1 MRQSANNQRE
11 VKVMVWEN
19 ELNERKRTILK
30 SIIDNYIE
38 SAQPVG
44 SRTIARKHD
53 LGLGSATIRNEMADL
68 EELGY
73 ITQPHTSAGRIPSDK
88 GYRFYVDNLMQVQS
102 LAQEEMMRIRKAM
115 DERIEE
121 INKLFRKASHIISK
135 ITGYTS
141 VVVSPQLSR
150 TRIQSIQL
158 LKIDEK
164 SILVV
169 VVAGGGIVKNK
180 LIHHDQVVEEAQLA
194 KLTQAANLFLAD
206 KTIGQ
211 MTMPVAVELQREI
224 NIPAEVILAI
234 LESVDECIRKIETVD
249 IYLEGVT
256 NILNYP
262 EFSDLI
268 KAREVLDLLSE
279 EDVISDMVRSAAKKH
294 QVDFRIGSENQID
307 EMKDLSV
314 ITTSYGVEGK
324 NVGTIGVI
332 GPTRMTYG
340 KVVSS
345 IQYIRELLNKEIL
358 RLIGDDP

>member
-1 MRQSANNQRE
+1 
-11 VKVMVWEN
+11 MVWEN

-44 SRTIARKHD
+44 SRTIARKHE

-102 LAQEEMMRIRKAM
+102 LAQDEMIRIRKAM

-121 INKLFRKASHIISK
+121 INRLFRKASIIISN

-150 TRIQSIQL
+150 TRIKSIQL
-158 LKIDEK
+158 IKIDEK

-180 LIHHDQVVEEAQLA
+180 LISHNQVVEDAHLA
-194 KLTQAANLFLAD
+194 KLNQAANLFLAD
-206 KTIGQ
+206 KSIGQ
-211 MTMPVAVELQREI
+211 LTMPVAVDLQREI
-224 NIPAEVILAI
+224 NMPAEVILAI
-234 LESVDECIRKIETVD
+234 LESVDECIKKIETTD
-249 IYLEGVT
+249 IYLEGIT

-268 KAREVLDLLSE
+268 KAREILDLLNE
-279 EDVISDMVRSAAKKH
+279 EEIITGLVRSVTKNK
-294 QVDFRIGSENQID
+294 QFDFKIGSENQID
-307 EMKDLSV
+307 EMKDLSI
-314 ITTSYGVEGK
+314 ITTVYGREGK
-324 NVGTIGVI
+324 DVGTIGVI
-332 GPTRMTYG
+332 GPTRMAYS

-345 IQYIRELLNKEIL
+345 IKYIRELLNKEII
-358 RLIGDDP
+358 RLFGDDP

>member
-1 MRQSANNQRE
+1 
-11 VKVMVWEN
+11 MVWEN

-44 SRTIARKHD
+44 SRTIARKHE

-102 LAQEEMMRIRKAM
+102 LAQDEMIRIRKAM

-121 INKLFRKASHIISK
+121 INRLFRKASIIISN

-150 TRIQSIQL
+150 TRIKSIQL

-180 LIHHDQVVEEAQLA
+180 LISHNQIVEDVHLA
-194 KLTQAANLFLAD
+194 KLNQAANLFLAD
-206 KTIGQ
+206 KSIGQ
-211 MTMPVAVELQREI
+211 LTMPVAVDLQREI
-224 NIPAEVILAI
+224 NMPAEVILAI
-234 LESVDECIRKIETVD
+234 LESVDECIRKIETTD
-249 IYLEGVT
+249 IYLEGIT

-268 KAREVLDLLSE
+268 KAREILDLLNE
-279 EDVISDMVRSAAKKH
+279 EEIITGLVRSVTKNK
-294 QVDFRIGSENQID
+294 QFDFKIGSENQID
-307 EMKDLSV
+307 EMKDLSI
-314 ITTSYGVEGK
+314 ITTVYGREGK
-324 NVGTIGVI
+324 DVGTIGVI
-332 GPTRMTYG
+332 GPTRMAYS

-345 IQYIRELLNKEIL
+345 IKYIRELLNKEII
-358 RLIGDDP
+358 RLFGDDP

>member
-1 MRQSANNQRE
+1 
-11 VKVMVWEN
+11 MVWEK

-88 GYRFYVDNLMQVQS
+88 GYRFYVENLMQIQS
-102 LAQEEMMRIRKAM
+102 LAQEEMIRIKKAM
-115 DERIEE
+115 DEHIEE
-121 INKLFRKASHIISK
+121 INKLFRKASFIISK

-150 TRIQSIQL
+150 ARIKSIRL

-164 SILVV
+164 SILVI
-169 VVAGGGIVKNK
+169 VVASGGIVKNK
-180 LIHHDQVVEEAQLA
+180 LIKHNRMVEDVHLA

-211 MTMPVAVELQREI
+211 MMMPVAVELQREI
-224 NIPAEVILAI
+224 NMPAEVILSI
-234 LESVDECIRKIETVD
+234 LESVDECIRKIETTE
-249 IYLEGVT
+249 IYMEGVT

-279 EDVISDMVRSAAKKH
+279 EEIILELVRSAGKKH
-294 QVDFRIGSENQID
+294 QFDFKIGSENQID
-307 EMKDLSV
+307 EMKDLSL

-324 NVGTIGVI
+324 DVGTIGVI
-332 GPTRMTYG
+332 GPTRMAYS

-345 IQYIRELLNKEIL
+345 IQYIRELLNKEIF
-358 RLIGDDP
+358 RLFGDDS

>member
-1 MRQSANNQRE
+1 
-11 VKVMVWEN
+11 MVWEN

-44 SRTIARKHD
+44 SRTIARKHE

-102 LAQEEMMRIRKAM
+102 LAQDEMIRIRKAM

-121 INKLFRKASHIISK
+121 INRLFRKASIIISN

-150 TRIQSIQL
+150 TRIKSIQL
-158 LKIDEK
+158 IKIDEK

-180 LIHHDQVVEEAQLA
+180 LISHNQIVEDVHLA
-194 KLTQAANLFLAD
+194 KLNQAANLFLAD
-206 KTIGQ
+206 KSIGQ
-211 MTMPVAVELQREI
+211 LTMPVAVDLQREI
-224 NIPAEVILAI
+224 NMPAEVILAI
-234 LESVDECIRKIETVD
+234 LESVDECIKKIETTD
-249 IYLEGVT
+249 IYLEGIT

-268 KAREVLDLLSE
+268 KAREILDLLNE
-279 EDVISDMVRSAAKKH
+279 EEIITGLVRSVTKDK
-294 QVDFRIGSENQID
+294 QFDFKIGSENQID
-307 EMKDLSV
+307 EMKDLSI
-314 ITTSYGVEGK
+314 ITTVYGREGK
-324 NVGTIGVI
+324 DVGTIGVI
-332 GPTRMTYG
+332 GPTRMAYS

-345 IQYIRELLNKEIL
+345 IKYIRELLNKEII
-358 RLIGDDP
+358 RLFGDDP

>member
-1 MRQSANNQRE
+1 
-11 VKVMVWEN
+11 MVWEN

-44 SRTIARKHD
+44 SRTIARKHE

-102 LAQEEMMRIRKAM
+102 LAQDEMIRIRKAM

-121 INKLFRKASHIISK
+121 INRLFRKASIIISN

-150 TRIQSIQL
+150 TRIKSIQL

-180 LIHHDQVVEEAQLA
+180 LISHNQVVEDAHLA
-194 KLTQAANLFLAD
+194 KLNQAANLFLAD
-206 KTIGQ
+206 KSIGQ
-211 MTMPVAVELQREI
+211 LTMPVAVDLQREI
-224 NIPAEVILAI
+224 NMPAEVILAI
-234 LESVDECIRKIETVD
+234 LESVDECIKKIETTD
-249 IYLEGVT
+249 IYLEGIT

-268 KAREVLDLLSE
+268 KAREILDLLNE
-279 EDVISDMVRSAAKKH
+279 EEIITGLVRSVTKDK
-294 QVDFRIGSENQID
+294 QFDFKIGSENQID
-307 EMKDLSV
+307 EMKDLSI
-314 ITTSYGVEGK
+314 ITTVYGREGK
-324 NVGTIGVI
+324 DVGTIGVI
-332 GPTRMTYG
+332 GPTRMAYS

-345 IQYIRELLNKEIL
+345 IKYIRELLNKEII
-358 RLIGDDP
+358 RLFGDDP

>member
-1 MRQSANNQRE
+1 
-11 VKVMVWEN
+11 MVWEN

-44 SRTIARKHD
+44 SRTIARKHE

-102 LAQEEMMRIRKAM
+102 LAQDEMIRIRKAM

-121 INKLFRKASHIISK
+121 INRLFRKASIIISN

-150 TRIQSIQL
+150 TRIKSIQL

-180 LIHHDQVVEEAQLA
+180 LISHNQVVEDAHLA
-194 KLTQAANLFLAD
+194 KLNQAANLFLAD
-206 KTIGQ
+206 KSIGQ
-211 MTMPVAVELQREI
+211 LTMPVAVDLQREI
-224 NIPAEVILAI
+224 NMPAEVILAI
-234 LESVDECIRKIETVD
+234 LESVDECIRKIETTD
-249 IYLEGVT
+249 IYLEGIT

-268 KAREVLDLLSE
+268 KAREILDLLNE
-279 EDVISDMVRSAAKKH
+279 EEIITGLVRSVTKNK
-294 QVDFRIGSENQID
+294 QFDFKIGSENQID
-307 EMKDLSV
+307 EMKDLSI
-314 ITTSYGVEGK
+314 ITTVYGREGK
-324 NVGTIGVI
+324 DVGTIGVI
-332 GPTRMTYG
+332 GPTRMAYS

-345 IQYIRELLNKEIL
+345 IKYIRELLNKEII
-358 RLIGDDP
+358 RLFGDDP

>member
-1 MRQSANNQRE
+1 
-11 VKVMVWEN
+11 MVWEN

-44 SRTIARKHD
+44 SRTIARKHE

-102 LAQEEMMRIRKAM
+102 LAQDEMIRIRKAM

-121 INKLFRKASHIISK
+121 INRLFRKASIIISN

-150 TRIQSIQL
+150 TRIKSIQL

-180 LIHHDQVVEEAQLA
+180 LISHNQVVEDAHLA
-194 KLTQAANLFLAD
+194 KLNQAANLFLAD
-206 KTIGQ
+206 KSIGQ
-211 MTMPVAVELQREI
+211 LTMPVAVDLQREI
-224 NIPAEVILAI
+224 NMPAEVILAI
-234 LESVDECIRKIETVD
+234 LESVDECIRKIETTD
-249 IYLEGVT
+249 IYLEGIT

-268 KAREVLDLLSE
+268 KAREILDLLNE
-279 EDVISDMVRSAAKKH
+279 EEIITGLVRSVTKDK
-294 QVDFRIGSENQID
+294 QFDFKIGSENQID
-307 EMKDLSV
+307 EMKDLSI
-314 ITTSYGVEGK
+314 ITTVYGREGK
-324 NVGTIGVI
+324 DVGTIGVI
-332 GPTRMTYG
+332 GPTRMAYS

-345 IQYIRELLNKEIL
+345 IKYIRELLNKEII
-358 RLIGDDP
+358 RLFGDDP

>member
-1 MRQSANNQRE
+1 
-11 VKVMVWEN
+11 MVWEN

-38 SAQPVG
+38 FAQPVG
-44 SRTIARKHD
+44 SRTIARKHEF
-53 LGLGSATIRNEMADL
+53 GLGSATIRNEMADL

-102 LAQEEMMRIRKAM
+102 LAQDEMIRIRKAM

-121 INKLFRKASHIISK
+121 INRLFRKASIIISN

-150 TRIQSIQL
+150 TRIKSIQL

-180 LIHHDQVVEEAQLA
+180 LISHNQVVEDAHLA
-194 KLTQAANLFLAD
+194 KLNQAANLFLAD
-206 KTIGQ
+206 KSIGQ
-211 MTMPVAVELQREI
+211 LTMPVAVDLQREI
-224 NIPAEVILAI
+224 NMPAEVILAI
-234 LESVDECIRKIETVD
+234 LESVDECIKKIETTD
-249 IYLEGVT
+249 IYLEGIT

-268 KAREVLDLLSE
+268 KAREILDLLNE
-279 EDVISDMVRSAAKKH
+279 EEIITGLVRSVTKDK
-294 QVDFRIGSENQID
+294 QFDFKIGSENQID
-307 EMKDLSV
+307 EMKDLSI
-314 ITTSYGVEGK
+314 ITTVYGREGK
-324 NVGTIGVI
+324 DVGTIGVI
-332 GPTRMTYG
+332 GPTRMAYS

-345 IQYIRELLNKEIL
+345 IKYIRELLNKEII
-358 RLIGDDP
+358 RLFGDDP

>member
-1 MRQSANNQRE
+1 
-11 VKVMVWEN
+11 MVWEN

-44 SRTIARKHD
+44 SRTIARKHE

-102 LAQEEMMRIRKAM
+102 LAQDEMIRIRKAM

-121 INKLFRKASHIISK
+121 INRLFRKASIIISN

-150 TRIQSIQL
+150 TRIKSIQL

-180 LIHHDQVVEEAQLA
+180 LISHNQVVEDAHLA
-194 KLTQAANLFLAD
+194 KLNQAANLFLAD
-206 KTIGQ
+206 KSIGQ
-211 MTMPVAVELQREI
+211 LTMPVAVDLQREI
-224 NIPAEVILAI
+224 NMPAEVILAI
-234 LESVDECIRKIETVD
+234 LESVDECIKKIETTD
-249 IYLEGVT
+249 IYLEGIT

-268 KAREVLDLLSE
+268 KAREILDLLNE
-279 EDVISDMVRSAAKKH
+279 EEIITGLVRSVTKNK
-294 QVDFRIGSENQID
+294 QFDFKIGSENQID
-307 EMKDLSV
+307 EMKDLSI
-314 ITTSYGVEGK
+314 ITTVYGREGK
-324 NVGTIGVI
+324 DVGTIGVI
-332 GPTRMTYG
+332 GPTRMAYS

-345 IQYIRELLNKEIL
+345 IKYIRELLNKEII
-358 RLIGDDP
+358 RLFGDDP

>member
-1 MRQSANNQRE
+1 
-11 VKVMVWEN
+11 MVWEN

-44 SRTIARKHD
+44 SRTIARKHE

-102 LAQEEMMRIRKAM
+102 LAQDEMIRIRKAM

-121 INKLFRKASHIISK
+121 INRLFRKASIIISN

-150 TRIQSIQL
+150 TRIKSIQL

-180 LIHHDQVVEEAQLA
+180 LISHNQIVEDVHLA
-194 KLTQAANLFLAD
+194 KLNQAANLFLAD
-206 KTIGQ
+206 KSIGQ
-211 MTMPVAVELQREI
+211 LTMPVAVDLQREI
-224 NIPAEVILAI
+224 NMPAEVILAI
-234 LESVDECIRKIETVD
+234 LESVDECIKKIETTD
-249 IYLEGVT
+249 IYLEGIT

-268 KAREVLDLLSE
+268 KAREILDLLNE
-279 EDVISDMVRSAAKKH
+279 EEIITGLVRSVTKDK
-294 QVDFRIGSENQID
+294 QFDFKIGSENQID
-307 EMKDLSV
+307 EMKDLSI
-314 ITTSYGVEGK
+314 ITTVYGREGK
-324 NVGTIGVI
+324 DVGTIGVI
-332 GPTRMTYG
+332 GPTRMAYS

-345 IQYIRELLNKEIL
+345 IKYIRELLNKEII
-358 RLIGDDP
+358 RLFGDDP

>member
-1 MRQSANNQRE
+1 
-11 VKVMVWEN
+11 MVWEN

-44 SRTIARKHD
+44 SRTIARKHE

-102 LAQEEMMRIRKAM
+102 LAQNEMIRIRKAM

-121 INKLFRKASHIISK
+121 INRLFRKASIIISN

-150 TRIQSIQL
+150 TRIKSIQL

-180 LIHHDQVVEEAQLA
+180 LISHNQVVEDAHLA
-194 KLTQAANLFLAD
+194 KLNQAANLFLAD
-206 KTIGQ
+206 KSIGQ
-211 MTMPVAVELQREI
+211 LTMPVAVDLQREI
-224 NIPAEVILAI
+224 NMPAEVILAI
-234 LESVDECIRKIETVD
+234 LESVDECIKKIETTD
-249 IYLEGVT
+249 IYLEGIT

-268 KAREVLDLLSE
+268 KAREILDLLNE
-279 EDVISDMVRSAAKKH
+279 EEIITGLVRSVTKDK
-294 QVDFRIGSENQID
+294 QFDFKIGSENQID
-307 EMKDLSV
+307 EMKDLSI
-314 ITTSYGVEGK
+314 ITTVYGREGK
-324 NVGTIGVI
+324 DVGTIGVI
-332 GPTRMTYG
+332 GPTRMAYS

-345 IQYIRELLNKEIL
+345 IKYIRELLNKEII
-358 RLIGDDP
+358 RLFGDDP

>member
-1 MRQSANNQRE
+1 
-11 VKVMVWEN
+11 MVWEN

-44 SRTIARKHD
+44 SRTIARKHE

-102 LAQEEMMRIRKAM
+102 LAQDEMIRIRKAM

-121 INKLFRKASHIISK
+121 INRLFRKASIIISN

-150 TRIQSIQL
+150 TRIKSIQL
-158 LKIDEK
+158 IKIDEK

-180 LIHHDQVVEEAQLA
+180 LISHNQIVEDVHLA
-194 KLTQAANLFLAD
+194 KLNQAANLFLAD
-206 KTIGQ
+206 KSIGQ
-211 MTMPVAVELQREI
+211 LTMPVAVDLQREI
-224 NIPAEVILAI
+224 NMPAEVILAI
-234 LESVDECIRKIETVD
+234 LESVDECIKKIETTD
-249 IYLEGVT
+249 IYLEGIT

-268 KAREVLDLLSE
+268 KAREILDLLNE
-279 EDVISDMVRSAAKKH
+279 EEIITGLVRSVTKNK
-294 QVDFRIGSENQID
+294 QFDFKIGSENQID
-307 EMKDLSV
+307 EMKDLSI
-314 ITTSYGVEGK
+314 ITTVYGREGK
-324 NVGTIGVI
+324 DVGTIGVI
-332 GPTRMTYG
+332 GPTRMAYS

-345 IQYIRELLNKEIL
+345 IKYIRELLNKEII
-358 RLIGDDP
+358 RLFGDDP

>member
-1 MRQSANNQRE
+1 
-11 VKVMVWEN
+11 MVWEN

-44 SRTIARKHD
+44 SRTIARKHE

-102 LAQEEMMRIRKAM
+102 LAQDEMIRIRKAM

-121 INKLFRKASHIISK
+121 INRLFRKASIIISN

-150 TRIQSIQL
+150 TRIKSIQL

-180 LIHHDQVVEEAQLA
+180 LISHNQVVEDAHLA
-194 KLTQAANLFLAD
+194 KLNQAANLFLAD
-206 KTIGQ
+206 KSIGQ
-211 MTMPVAVELQREI
+211 LTMPVAVDLQREI
-224 NIPAEVILAI
+224 NMPAEVILAI
-234 LESVDECIRKIETVD
+234 LESVDECIKKIETTD
-249 IYLEGVT
+249 IYLEGIT

-268 KAREVLDLLSE
+268 KAREILDLLNE
-279 EDVISDMVRSAAKKH
+279 EEIITGLVRSVTKDK
-294 QVDFRIGSENQID
+294 QFDFKIGSENQID
-307 EMKDLSV
+307 EMKDLSI
-314 ITTSYGVEGK
+314 ITTVYGREGK
-324 NVGTIGVI
+324 DVGTIGVI
-332 GPTRMTYG
+332 GPTRMAYS

-345 IQYIRELLNKEIL
+345 IKYIRELLNKEII
-358 RLIGDDP
+358 RLFGDDQ

>member
-1 MRQSANNQRE
+1 
-11 VKVMVWEN
+11 MVWEN

-44 SRTIARKHD
+44 SRTIARKHE

-102 LAQEEMMRIRKAM
+102 LAQDEMIRIRKAM

-121 INKLFRKASHIISK
+121 INRLFRKASIIISN

-150 TRIQSIQL
+150 TRIKSIQL

-180 LIHHDQVVEEAQLA
+180 LISHNQIVEDVHLA
-194 KLTQAANLFLAD
+194 KLNQAANLFLAD
-206 KTIGQ
+206 KSIGQ
-211 MTMPVAVELQREI
+211 LTMPVAVDLQREI
-224 NIPAEVILAI
+224 NMPAEVILAI
-234 LESVDECIRKIETVD
+234 LESVDECIRKIETTD
-249 IYLEGVT
+249 IYLEGIT

-268 KAREVLDLLSE
+268 KAREILDLLNE
-279 EDVISDMVRSAAKKH
+279 EEIITGLVRSVTKDK
-294 QVDFRIGSENQID
+294 QFDFKIGSENQID
-307 EMKDLSV
+307 EMKDLSI
-314 ITTSYGVEGK
+314 ITTVYGREGK
-324 NVGTIGVI
+324 DVGTIGVI
-332 GPTRMTYG
+332 GPTRMAYS

-345 IQYIRELLNKEIL
+345 IKYIRELLNKEII
-358 RLIGDDP
+358 RLFGDDP

>member
-1 MRQSANNQRE
+1 
-11 VKVMVWEN
+11 MVWEN

-44 SRTIARKHD
+44 SRTIARKHE

-102 LAQEEMMRIRKAM
+102 LAQDEMIRIRKAM

-121 INKLFRKASHIISK
+121 INRLFRKASIIISN

-150 TRIQSIQL
+150 TRIKSIQL
-158 LKIDEK
+158 IKIDEK

-180 LIHHDQVVEEAQLA
+180 LISHNQIVEDVHLA
-194 KLTQAANLFLAD
+194 KLNQAANLFLAD
-206 KTIGQ
+206 KSIGQ
-211 MTMPVAVELQREI
+211 LTMPVAVDLQREI
-224 NIPAEVILAI
+224 NMPAEVILAI
-234 LESVDECIRKIETVD
+234 LESVDECIRKIETTD
-249 IYLEGVT
+249 IYLEGIT

-268 KAREVLDLLSE
+268 KAREILDLLNE
-279 EDVISDMVRSAAKKH
+279 EEIITGLVRSVTKNK
-294 QVDFRIGSENQID
+294 QFDFKIGSENQID
-307 EMKDLSV
+307 EMKDLSI
-314 ITTSYGVEGK
+314 ITTVYGREGK
-324 NVGTIGVI
+324 DVGTIGVI
-332 GPTRMTYG
+332 GPTRMAYS

-345 IQYIRELLNKEIL
+345 IKYIRELLNKEII
-358 RLIGDDP
+358 RLFGDDP